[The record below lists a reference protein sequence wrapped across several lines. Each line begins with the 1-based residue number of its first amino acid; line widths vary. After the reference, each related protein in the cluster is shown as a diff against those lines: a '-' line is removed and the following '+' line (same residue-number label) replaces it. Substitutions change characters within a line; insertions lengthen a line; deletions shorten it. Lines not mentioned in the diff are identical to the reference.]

1 MLKRTLEQLAYEIEQ
16 DDVRSRY
23 GSLVL
28 AHGCFDILTLGHVRH
43 LQAARRMGFLVVTI
57 TPDRFI
63 AKGAGRPYFP
73 EDLRDEMMRALECV
87 SAVAINLW
95 PTAVETIKLLRPAF
109 YVKGAENRGRE
120 SPGLLAEKEAVES
133 VGGKLV
139 YTEELEFHSTD
150 ILEKL
155 KCLS

>member
-1 MLKRTLEQLAYEIEQ
+1 MSFCQSYI
-16 DDVRSRY
+16 Y
-23 GSLVL
+23 
-28 AHGCFDILTLGHVRH
+28 
-43 LQAARRMGFLVVTI
+43 
-57 TPDRFI
+57 
-63 AKGAGRPYFP
+63 
-73 EDLRDEMMRALECV
+73 
-87 SAVAINLW
+87 VAINLW